1 MTQPGHQDAIPE
13 APEPQFRTH
22 IIIYEAPAPGGRT
35 AVPVRISQD
44 WTVVTGYAA
53 PERVYALFGCA
64 ARWTRHVRQYSDREP
79 GQAQQLKDGLVN
91 AVSAWHNSAKERHG
105 QPYDRKPT
113 PLEDRTAVPW
123 RLMIPAH
130 YATELTVRASHL
142 AWDIQLGLDPAPAL
156 QALLRT
162 AESYRRPKDDD
173 DPNGSQPKTK
183 SQQKSKKA
191 KPKSP
196 ETIVMD
202 TKGELVELCR
212 PLAERI
218 RDNISSTGSRNLKE
232 ETTNK
237 LVRSTLREIRGW
249 YDRYVSA
256 AGDLPEGDVKAK
268 EQRTLQGDVTDSIT
282 RPTARLRAAACNI
295 EQRRRGEKEGRPQ
308 ELVSVLLEAAMDSTN
323 TTAPQETPAQ

>member
-1 MTQPGHQDAIPE
+1 
-13 APEPQFRTH
+13 
-22 IIIYEAPAPGGRT
+22 
-35 AVPVRISQD
+35 
-44 WTVVTGYAA
+44 
-53 PERVYALFGCA
+53 
-64 ARWTRHVRQYSDREP
+64 
-79 GQAQQLKDGLVN
+79 
-91 AVSAWHNSAKERHG
+91 
-105 QPYDRKPT
+105 
-113 PLEDRTAVPW
+113 
-123 RLMIPAH
+123 
-130 YATELTVRASHL
+130 
-142 AWDIQLGLDPAPAL
+142 
-156 QALLRT
+156 
-162 AESYRRPKDDD
+162 
-173 DPNGSQPKTK
+173 
-183 SQQKSKKA
+183 
-191 KPKSP
+191 
-196 ETIVMD
+196 MD

-295 EQRRRGEKEGRPQ
+295 EQRRRGEKEGPPQ
-308 ELVSVLLEAAMDSTN
+308 ELVSVLLEAAMDSAN